1 MADSPTVGF
10 AVKFEASGPIFDR
23 NLKKLVAKAS
33 REAITHVALSMEGDI
48 KRGLVP
54 SPRRNVIG
62 GRKTGHLSR
71 GIRAKVHDD
80 FTADVRPGK
89 WVYGADVPYAPI
101 VESGRSASSRVI
113 VPRRAK
119 ALRFKPRGSGKYVYR
134 AWTRPYLKPLKGTHI
149 FARTQKKWDGD
160 RANGVFHDKLRD
172 ALRGAHL

>member
-71 GIRAKVHDD
+71 GIRAKVLSD
-80 FTADVRPGK
+80 TQAAVRPGK
-89 WVYGADVPYAPI
+89 YVYGADVPYAPV
-101 VESGRSASSRVI
+101 VEYGRGASSRMI
-113 VPRRAK
+113 VPVRAK